1 MSSTIYAWMPAQR
14 AQGSRSPEGLRRCL
28 EQAEYRVLDAK
39 RIPWPALAES
49 WQRDVDQIKALIAA
63 RGEGA

>member
-1 MSSTIYAWMPAQR
+1 MSGAYLQPAAR
-14 AQGSRSPEGLRRCL
+14 AEHCTTSLCLSDCLR
-28 EQAEYRVLDAK
+28 QAEDRVLDAHS
-39 RIPWPALAES
+39 IPWPALAAS